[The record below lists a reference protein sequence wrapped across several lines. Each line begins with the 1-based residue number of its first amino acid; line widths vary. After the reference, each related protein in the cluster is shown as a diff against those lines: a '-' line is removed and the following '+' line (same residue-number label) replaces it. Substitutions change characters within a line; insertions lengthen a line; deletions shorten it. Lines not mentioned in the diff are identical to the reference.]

1 MIKVIEL
8 FRSFNGHQV
17 LNGINLEVPTGKIT
31 VVIGKSGAGKSVLL
45 KHIAGLLKPDQGR
58 IFIHDLDFTRA
69 RGRELHEIKK
79 RCGVLF
85 PGGALFDSMTVL
97 ENVAFPLREKTRLR
111 EEEIFKRARWRLAQV
126 NLPPE
131 AESKYPDEVSGGM
144 KKRVALARALVQE
157 PEILL
162 FDEPVTGLDPPMM
175 NTVFHLITKTH
186 QESGYTGMVVSH
198 DIPAVFQIAD
208 YVAML
213 HQGRIVAF
221 GTPVDIQQNQ
231 DPVVQGFLRGEID
244 FQET

>member
-1 MIKVIEL
+1 MIRIIDL
-8 FRSFNGHQV
+8 FRSFNGLPV
-17 LNGINLEVPTGKIT
+17 LRGVNLEVPTGKIT

-45 KHIAGLLKPDQGR
+45 KHVAGLLKPDRGR
-58 IFIHDLDFTRA
+58 IFINGTDLVRA
-69 RGRELHEIKK
+69 RGRDLQELKK
-79 RCGVLF
+79 RFGVLF
-85 PGGALFDSMTVL
+85 QGGALFDSMTVV
-97 ENVAFPLREKTRLR
+97 ENVAFPLREKTRLPPG
-111 EEEIFKRARWRLAQV
+111 EILKRARERLAQV
-126 NLPPE
+126 NMPPE
-131 AESKYPDEVSGGM
+131 AEDKYPDEISGGM

-186 QESGYTGMVVSH
+186 RENGYTGLVVSH

-221 GTPVDIQQNQ
+221 GTPGEIQENP
-231 DPVVQGFLRGEID
+231 DPVIQGFLRGEID
-244 FQET
+244 FLET

>member
-1 MIKVIEL
+1 MIRVLEL
-8 FRSFNGHQV
+8 FRSFNGVPV
-17 LNGINLEVPTGKIT
+17 LQGVNLEVPTGKIT

-45 KHIAGLLKPDQGR
+45 KHVAGLLRPDQGQ
-58 IFIHDLDFTRA
+58 ILINGTDLTRA
-69 RGRELHEIKK
+69 RGRELQLIKK
-79 RCGVLF
+79 RFGVVF
-85 PGGALFDSMTVL
+85 QGSALFDSLTVL
-97 ENVAFPLREKTRLR
+97 ENVAFPLREKTRLPER
-111 EEEIFKRARWRLAQV
+111 EILKRSRECLAQV

-131 AESKYPDEVSGGM
+131 AEDKYPDEISGGM

-175 NTVFHLITKTH
+175 NTVFHLIIKTH
-186 QESGYTGMVVSH
+186 RENGYTGLVVSH

-221 GTPVDIQQNQ
+221 GTPAEIQRNP
-231 DPVVQGFLRGEID
+231 DPVVQGFLRGAID
-244 FQET
+244 FGET

>member
-1 MIKVIEL
+1 MIKIIDL
-8 FRSFNGHQV
+8 CRSFNGHPV

-45 KHIAGLLKPDQGR
+45 KHIAGLLKPDQGH
-58 IFIHDLDFTRA
+58 ILINSTDLTRA
-69 RGRELHEIKK
+69 RGRELQEIKK
-79 RCGVLF
+79 RFGVLF
-85 PGGALFDSMTVL
+85 QGGALFDSLTVL
-97 ENVAFPLREKTRLR
+97 ENVAFPLREKTRLP
-111 EEEIFKRARWRLAQV
+111 EGEILRRARKRLAQV
-126 NLPPE
+126 KLTQEVEN
-131 AESKYPDEVSGGM
+131 KYPDEVSGGM

-175 NTVFHLITKTH
+175 NTVFHLIAKTH

-198 DIPAVFQIAD
+198 DIPAVFRIAD

-221 GTPVDIQQNQ
+221 GTPAEIQQNP
-231 DPVVQGFLRGEID
+231 DPVVQDFLRGEID